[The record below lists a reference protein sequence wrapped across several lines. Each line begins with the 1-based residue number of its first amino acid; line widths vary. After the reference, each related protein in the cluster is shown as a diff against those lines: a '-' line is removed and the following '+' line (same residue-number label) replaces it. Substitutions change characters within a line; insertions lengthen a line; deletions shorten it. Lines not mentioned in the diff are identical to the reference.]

1 MFLMKK
7 TGMLSGVILLAGC
20 ALTGCVKA
28 PKNLYVWGD
37 YQPALYQYYQ
47 QDKTGPQEQLQ
58 SLQKVIE
65 QAKSKDKP
73 VPPGLHAQMGLLYSK
88 TGNTGEAF
96 RQFEIEK
103 ELFPESA
110 PYMDFLLSKNKGAK

>member
-7 TGMLSGVILLAGC
+7 TGMLLGILLLAGC
-20 ALTGCVKA
+20 AKA
-28 PKNLYVWGD
+28 PKNLYVWGN
-37 YQPALYQYYQ
+37 YQPTLYQYYQ

-58 SLQKVIE
+58 ALQKVIE
-65 QAKSKDKP
+65 QAKSKNKP

-88 TGNTGEAF
+88 TGNTVDAF
-96 RQFEIEK
+96 QQFEIEK
-103 ELFPESA
+103 ALFPESA